1 MKRFSWNW
9 IHYTITEFTKSIKS
23 TVWQPAVGVGV
34 GVQVNK
40 TSDGQIISE

>member
-1 MKRFSWNW
+1 MKRFGWNW

-23 TVWQPAVGVGV
+23 TVWQPAMGV

-40 TSDGQIISE
+40 RSDGQIISE